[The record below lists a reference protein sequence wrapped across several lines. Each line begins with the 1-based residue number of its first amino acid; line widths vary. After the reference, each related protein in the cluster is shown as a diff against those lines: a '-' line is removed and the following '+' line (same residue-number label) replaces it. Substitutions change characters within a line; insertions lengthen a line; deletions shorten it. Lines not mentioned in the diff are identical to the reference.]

1 MSVSTESERIFEGV
15 GWGVNAWEIEDNV
28 EIITDF
34 LQLLANKI
42 KRDLTAG
49 SDRICKRGKKY
60 SGKKFFSSRKS
71 PATGRRWLIFGA
83 RADKMCQLFVLQLPI
98 NLESAF

>member
-1 MSVSTESERIFEGV
+1 MSFWASISVGTDSEGIFE
-15 GWGVNAWEIEDNV
+15 GVNAWEILDNV
-28 EIITDF
+28 EIITGF

-49 SDRICKRGKKY
+49 SDRICKRGKKN

-71 PATGRRWLIFGA
+71 PTTAWR
-83 RADKMCQLFVLQLPI
+83 
-98 NLESAF
+98 

>member
-1 MSVSTESERIFEGV
+1 M
-15 GWGVNAWEIEDNV
+15 

-49 SDRICKRGKKY
+49 SDRICKRCKKY
-60 SGKKFFSSRKS
+60 SGKKSF
-71 PATGRRWLIFGA
+71 PAVSHRELASVDLYLGA
-83 RADKMCQLFVLQLPI
+83 GADKMCQLFVLQLLI
-98 NLESAF
+98 NLVSAF